1 LRSIINQ
8 PQSARLIPLFLG
20 INWSGHVAAM
30 QIHNIRFFSPG
41 TMTIAWLV
49 LVISIAPVTL
59 SRADLPNTIERIQPG
74 IVGIGTVQKTRRPPA
89 KLVGTGFVVGDGRH
103 VITNAHV
110 IPGKIDTDRLEYL
123 AVFAGKGNNPQ
134 VRQAIKLKVDEAHDL
149 VLLRIE
155 GKPLHA
161 LSLGQSS
168 RVREGEEYAFTG
180 FPLGVI
186 FGLHPVTHRGII
198 SSITPIALQANAA
211 SQLDPAQIRRLRSPY
226 DVFQLDA
233 TAYPGNSGSP
243 LYHPET
249 GAVIG
254 IVNMVF
260 VKEGRENILAKPS
273 GISYAIPAVYARNL
287 LQEAG
292 LHQ

>member
-1 LRSIINQ
+1 
-8 PQSARLIPLFLG
+8 
-20 INWSGHVAAM
+20 M
-30 QIHNIRFFSPG
+30 
-41 TMTIAWLV
+41 IAGLV
-49 LVISIAPVTL
+49 LLTPGY
-59 SRADLPNTIERIQPG
+59 ADLPDTIARVNPS

-110 IPGKIDTDRLEYL
+110 VPKEIDTARLEYL
-123 AVFAGKGNNPQ
+123 AVFSGKGNNPLVHQ
-134 VRQAIKLKVDEAHDL
+134 SVQIKVDEAHDL
-149 VLLRIE
+149 ALLRFE
-155 GKPLHA
+155 GKPLPA

-168 RVREGEEYAFTG
+168 QVREGEEYAFTG

-186 FGLHPVTHRGII
+186 FGLYPVTHRGIV

-260 VKEGRENILAKPS
+260 VKEGRENVLAKPS
-273 GISYAIPAVYARNL
+273 GISYAI
-287 LQEAG
+287 
-292 LHQ
+292 

>member
-1 LRSIINQ
+1 MKKVNAQNLMDHIVIVRV
-8 PQSARLIPLFLG
+8 LVFLG
-20 INWSGHVAAM
+20 I
-30 QIHNIRFFSPG
+30 
-41 TMTIAWLV
+41 
-49 LVISIAPVTL
+49 TL
-59 SRADLPNTIERIQPG
+59 SVFPSYAGLPDTIQRIQPS

-110 IPGKIDTDRLEYL
+110 IPKEIDASKLEYL
-123 AVFAGKGNNPQ
+123 AVFTGKGNSPQ
-134 VRQAIKLKVDEAHDL
+134 ARQAVKLKVDEAHDL
-149 VLLRIE
+149 ALLRIE
-155 GKPLHA
+155 GAPLPA
-161 LSLGQSS
+161 VTLGQSS

-260 VKEGRENILAKPS
+260 VKEGRENVLAKPS
-273 GISYAIPAVYARNL
+273 GISYAIPVRYAREL
-287 LQEAG
+287 LERAG
-292 LHQ
+292 VSQ

>member
-1 LRSIINQ
+1 MAQLGVLTGYDSIM
-8 PQSARLIPLFLG
+8 QSLSGSPKLKQMTYIRNILSHAAVAVILALPG
-20 INWSGHVAAM
+20 IILPVSPSYGGL
-30 QIHNIRFFSPG
+30 PG
-41 TMTIAWLV
+41 T
-49 LVISIAPVTL
+49 
-59 SRADLPNTIERIQPG
+59 IEKIQPS

-89 KLVGTGFVVGDGRH
+89 KMAGTGFVVGDGRH

-110 IPGKIDTDRLEYL
+110 IPKKIDAGKLEYL
-123 AVFAGKGNNPQ
+123 AVFTGKGNSPKA
-134 VRQAIKLKVDEAHDL
+134 RQAMKLKVDEAHDL
-149 VLLRIE
+149 ALLRIE
-155 GKPLHA
+155 GAPLPA
-161 LSLGQSS
+161 LSLGDSS

-226 DVFQLDA
+226 NVFQLDA

-243 LYHPET
+243 LYHLET
-249 GAVIG
+249 GSVVG

-260 VKEGRENILAKPS
+260 VKEGRENVLAKPS
-273 GISYAIPAVYARNL
+273 GIRYAIPIQYARDL
-287 LQEAG
+287 LRKAG
-292 LHQ
+292 LI

>member
-1 LRSIINQ
+1 
-8 PQSARLIPLFLG
+8 
-20 INWSGHVAAM
+20 M
-30 QIHNIRFFSPG
+30 
-41 TMTIAWLV
+41 IAGLV
-49 LVISIAPVTL
+49 LLTPGY
-59 SRADLPNTIERIQPG
+59 ADLPDTIARVNPS

-110 IPGKIDTDRLEYL
+110 VPKEIDTARLEYL
-123 AVFAGKGNNPQ
+123 AVFSGKGNNPLVHQ
-134 VRQAIKLKVDEAHDL
+134 SVQIKVDEAHDL
-149 VLLRIE
+149 ALLRFE
-155 GKPLHA
+155 GKPLPA

-180 FPLGVI
+180 FPLGII

-211 SQLDPAQIRRLRSPY
+211 SQLDPTQIRRLRSPY

-249 GAVIG
+249 GAVVG

-260 VKEGRENILAKPS
+260 VKEGRENMLAKPS
-273 GISYAIPAVYARNL
+273 GISYAIPVEYARAL
-287 LQEAG
+287 LKKAG
-292 LHQ
+292 VSE

>member
-1 LRSIINQ
+1 MR
-8 PQSARLIPLFLG
+8 QSGIKKFNRQGRALAWSLVFL
-20 INWSGHVAAM
+20 
-30 QIHNIRFFSPG
+30 
-41 TMTIAWLV
+41 
-49 LVISIAPVTL
+49 VTL
-59 SRADLPNTIERIQPG
+59 GAPCLAGLPDTIEQTLPS

-89 KLVGTGFVVGDGRH
+89 KLVGTGFVVGDGHH

-110 IPGKIDTDRLEYL
+110 IPKEIDTARLEYL
-123 AVFAGKGNNPQ
+123 AVFTGKGNNPQ
-134 VRQAIKLKVDEAHDL
+134 ARQAVQLKVDEVHDL

-155 GKPLHA
+155 GPPLPA
-161 LSLGQSS
+161 LPLGQSS

-211 SQLDPAQIRRLRSPY
+211 SQLDPTQIRRLRSPY

-273 GISYAIPAVYARNL
+273 GISYAIPATYARDL
-287 LQEAG
+287 LEKAG
-292 LHQ
+292 VSQ

>member
-1 LRSIINQ
+1 MKRGQVIMKKVNAQNLMDHIVIVRV
-8 PQSARLIPLFLG
+8 LVFLG
-20 INWSGHVAAM
+20 I
-30 QIHNIRFFSPG
+30 
-41 TMTIAWLV
+41 
-49 LVISIAPVTL
+49 TL
-59 SRADLPNTIERIQPG
+59 SVFPSYASLPDTIQRIQPS

-110 IPGKIDTDRLEYL
+110 IPKEIDAAKLEYL
-123 AVFAGKGNNPQ
+123 AVFTGKGNSPQ
-134 VRQAIKLKVDEAHDL
+134 ARQAVKLKVDEAHDL
-149 VLLRIE
+149 ALLRIE
-155 GKPLHA
+155 GAPLPA
-161 LSLGQSS
+161 VTLGQSS

-260 VKEGRENILAKPS
+260 VKEGRENVLAKPS
-273 GISYAIPAVYARNL
+273 GISYAIPVRYAIEL
-287 LQEAG
+287 LGKAG
-292 LHQ
+292 VSQ